1 MDRFCAFFFAV
12 SILFVSACG
21 SAPVITGAES
31 DAEVVYKEGVH
42 YLGKGKFDVA
52 EKKFMK
58 VISDFSYSKYEPYAT
73 VALGDTYFHKE
84 DYPSAVEVY
93 SRFVKMRPKH
103 EKTPWAQLQIAN
115 SYFAQKPSD
124 FFIFPNPAEKD
135 IDIVDKAVEQYRYYL
150 KNYPDDGNHEKGVK
164 QLEKAE
170 LVLIERDLR
179 VAEFYAMKKKCP
191 GVRARLDNISANF
204 TVTTDKNKKRIA
216 KLVSKCPAP
225 AEGKKDAK

>member
-1 MDRFCAFFFAV
+1 MSRLSVFLLAV
-12 SILFVSACG
+12 SILFFSACS
-21 SAPVITGAES
+21 SAPVIKGAES
-31 DAEVVYKEGVH
+31 DAEVVYKEGVY
-42 YLGKGKFDVA
+42 YLGKGKYDEA

-58 VISDFSYSKYEPYAT
+58 VISDFSYSRYEPYAT
-73 VALGDTYFHKE
+73 AALGDTYFYKE

-115 SYFAQKPSD
+115 SYFSQKPSD

-150 KNYPDDGNHEKGVK
+150 KNYPEDGNHEKGVK

-191 GVRARLDNISANF
+191 GVRSRLDNISANF

-216 KLVSKCPAP
+216 KLLSKCPVQT
-225 AEGKKDAK
+225 EGKKDAK